1 MNGKAILVSVLI
13 SLANAAILIAA
24 YHAWNR
30 ASIYPRIAVLDVAEI
45 YRMKESEFAAL
56 LMKPAA
62 TEADRARA
70 IELARTFGTDLAA
83 LTQSLPAECN
93 CLVLTKAAVVGGGG
107 NSVADLTPEVKRR
120 FGL

>member
-1 MNGKAILVSVLI
+1 MNHKAFLVSMLI
-13 SLANAAILIAA
+13 SLANAALLIAA
-24 YHAWNR
+24 YHAWNG
-30 ASIYPRIAVLDVAEI
+30 AHAHPRIAVLDVAEI

-56 LMKPAA
+56 LIKPAA

-70 IELARTFGTDLAA
+70 IELARTFGTNLAA
-83 LTQSLPAECN
+83 LTQSLPAECD
-93 CLVLTKAAVVGGGG
+93 CLVLTKAAVVAGG

>member
-1 MNGKAILVSVLI
+1 MNHKAFLVSMLI
-13 SLANAAILIAA
+13 SLANAALLIAA
-24 YHAWNR
+24 YHAWNG
-30 ASIYPRIAVLDVAEI
+30 APTHPRIAVLDVAEI

-56 LMKPAA
+56 LIKPAA

-70 IELARTFGTDLAA
+70 IDLARTFGTDFTA
-83 LTQSLPAECN
+83 LIQSLPAECN
-93 CLVLTKAAVVGGGG
+93 CLVLTKAAVVGGG

>member
-1 MNGKAILVSVLI
+1 MNRKAILVSVLI
-13 SLANAAILIAA
+13 SLVNAAALVAA
-24 YHAWNR
+24 YHAWNG
-30 ASIYPRIAVLDVAEI
+30 AHAHPKIAVLDVAEI

-56 LMKPAA
+56 LMKPGA

-83 LTQSLPAECN
+83 LTRSLPAECN
-93 CLVLTKAAVVGGGG
+93 CLVLTKAAVVGGG